1 MSEKEQPLKNRSDN
15 TLFNSLYKINV
26 KGVTEK
32 RNNLTYLS
40 WAWAWAEVSKV
51 CEAVD

>member
-26 KGVTEK
+26 K
-32 RNNLTYLS
+32 
-40 WAWAWAEVSKV
+40 
-51 CEAVD
+51 